1 MPKPTHPATSVK
13 STKIMRRTALKM
25 CLWAGPLTVLSAAL
39 TAPAPA
45 LAQTWPDKTIT
56 IVVPTA
62 AGGANDAMARII
74 GQGLSVRL
82 GKPVVVENKA
92 GANGAIA
99 SEFVARA
106 APDGYTIMFGYIA
119 THGINPALQKL
130 KYDPV
135 ADFEAIGMV
144 AASPTVLVATNGVPA
159 KTASELVQLIKA
171 KPGTFS
177 YATAGNGTAPHIAGE
192 LFKLSAGLD
201 VVSVPYKGSAP
212 AVVDT
217 IAGNTQYMFPSLFTA
232 SPQIK
237 GGKVKALGIAGEK
250 RSALY
255 PDLPTLAE
263 QGIANVNMSQW
274 YAMFAPAKTPKAIID
289 RLNKEMNAVL
299 NDKAAEKKIEDQGA
313 EVETGTPE
321 QLKALVQKEVIHWRS
336 VVSAAKIKAE

>member
-1 MPKPTHPATSVK
+1 LAAG
-13 STKIMRRTALKM
+13 AL
-25 CLWAGPLTVLSAAL
+25 LTLALSAQ
-39 TAPAPA
+39 
-45 LAQTWPDKTIT
+45 AQTWPEKSIT

-74 GQGLSVRL
+74 GQGLATRL
-82 GKPVVVENKA
+82 GKPVIVDNKA

-99 SEFVARA
+99 AEFVARA

-144 AASPTVLVATNGVPA
+144 AASPTVMVINSAIPA
-159 KTASELVQLIKA
+159 KNVKELVQLIKA
-171 KPGTFS
+171 KPDAYS
-177 YATAGNGTAPHIAGE
+177 YATAGNGTAPHITGE
-192 LFKLSAGLD
+192 LFNLSAGLN
-201 VVSVPYKGSAP
+201 VVNVPYKGSAP

-232 SPQIK
+232 FPQVK
-237 GGKVKALGIAGEK
+237 GGKLKAIGIAGEK
-250 RSALY
+250 RSRVM
-255 PDLPTLAE
+255 PDVPTLTE
-263 QGIANVNMSQW
+263 QGVANVNMSQW
-274 YAMFAPAKTPKAIID
+274 YAMFAPAKTPKAVIE

-299 NDKAAEKKIEDQGA
+299 NDKANEKRIEDQGA

-321 QLKALVQKEVIHWRS
+321 QLKTFVQKEVAHWKN
-336 VVSAAKIKAE
+336 VVTTAKIKVE

>member
-1 MPKPTHPATSVK
+1 MH
-13 STKIMRRTALKM
+13 TKFIYSMA
-25 CLWAGPLTVLSAAL
+25 ASVLSLLGAS
-39 TAPAPA
+39 PA
-45 LAQTWPDKTIT
+45 LAQAWPEKTVT

-74 GQGLSVRL
+74 AQGMSARL
-82 GKPVVVENKA
+82 GKPVVVDNKA

-99 SEFVARA
+99 AEFVARA
-106 APDGYTIMFGYIA
+106 PADGYTIMFGYIA

-135 ADFEAIGMV
+135 TDFEPIGMV
-144 AASPTVLVATNGVPA
+144 AASPTLLVAHNGVPA
-159 KTASELVQLIKA
+159 KNAKELVALVKA

-192 LFKLSAGLD
+192 LFKLAAGLD
-201 VVSVPYKGSAP
+201 AVSVPYKGSAP

-232 SPQIK
+232 YPQVK
-237 GGKVKALGIAGEK
+237 GGKLRALGIAGEK
-250 RSALY
+250 RSSVL
-255 PDLPTLAE
+255 PDVPTLAE

-274 YAMFAPAKTPKAIID
+274 YAMFAPAKTPKAVVE
-289 RLNKEMNAVL
+289 RLNREMNAVL
-299 NDKAAEKKIEDQGA
+299 NDKANAKRIEDQGA

-321 QLKALVQKEVIHWRS
+321 QLKVLVQKEVAHWKS
-336 VVSAAKIKAE
+336 VVSAAKIKVE

>member
-1 MPKPTHPATSVK
+1 MHTQLIISLA
-13 STKIMRRTALKM
+13 
-25 CLWAGPLTVLSAAL
+25 AGVLSL
-39 TAPAPA
+39 LGTSSA
-45 LAQTWPDKTIT
+45 LAQAWPEKTIT

-74 GQGLSVRL
+74 AQGMSARL
-82 GKPVVVENKA
+82 GKSVVVDNKA

-99 SEFVARA
+99 AEFVARA
-106 APDGYTIMFGYIA
+106 PADGYTIMFGYIA

-135 ADFEAIGMV
+135 ADFEPIGMV
-144 AASPTVLVATNGVPA
+144 AASPTLLVAHNGVPA
-159 KTASELVQLIKA
+159 KNAKELVALVKA

-232 SPQIK
+232 YPQVK
-237 GGKVKALGIAGEK
+237 GGKLRALGIAGDK
-250 RSALY
+250 RSAVL
-255 PDLPTLAE
+255 PDVPTLAE

-274 YAMFAPAKTPKAIID
+274 YAMFAPAKTPKAVVE
-289 RLNKEMNAVL
+289 RLNREMNAVL
-299 NDKAAEKKIEDQGA
+299 NDKANAKRIEDQGA

-321 QLKALVQKEVIHWRS
+321 QLKVLVQKEVAHWKS

>member
-1 MPKPTHPATSVK
+1 
-13 STKIMRRTALKM
+13 MRTQLIISLA
-25 CLWAGPLTVLSAAL
+25 AGVLSL
-39 TAPAPA
+39 LGTTPA
-45 LAQTWPDKTIT
+45 LAQAWPEKTIT

-74 GQGLSVRL
+74 AQGLSTRL
-82 GKPVVVENKA
+82 GKSVIVDNKA

-99 SEFVARA
+99 AEFVARA
-106 APDGYTIMFGYIA
+106 PADGYTIMFGYIA

-135 ADFEAIGMV
+135 TDFEPIGMV
-144 AASPTVLVATNGVPA
+144 AASPTLLVAHNAVPA
-159 KTASELVQLIKA
+159 KNAKELVALVKA

-192 LFKLSAGLD
+192 LFKLATGVD
-201 VVSVPYKGSAP
+201 AVSVPYKGSAP

-232 SPQIK
+232 YPQVK
-237 GGKVKALGIAGEK
+237 GGKLKALGIAGDK
-250 RSALY
+250 RSAVL
-255 PDLPTLAE
+255 PDVPTLAE

-274 YAMFAPAKTPKAIID
+274 YAMFAPAKTPKAVVE
-289 RLNKEMNAVL
+289 RLNREMNAVL
-299 NDKAAEKKIEDQGA
+299 NDKANAKRIEDQGA

-321 QLKALVQKEVIHWRS
+321 QLKVLVQKEVAHWKS

>member
-1 MPKPTHPATSVK
+1 MHT
-13 STKIMRRTALKM
+13 
-25 CLWAGPLTVLSAAL
+25 PLVISLAASLLSL
-39 TAPAPA
+39 LPITPA
-45 LAQTWPDKTIT
+45 LAQAWPEKTVT

-74 GQGLSVRL
+74 AQGLSVRL
-82 GKPVVVENKA
+82 GKPVVVDNKA

-99 SEFVARA
+99 AELVARA
-106 APDGYTIMFGYIA
+106 PADGYTIMFGYIA

-135 ADFEAIGMV
+135 TDFEPIGMV
-144 AASPTVLVATNGVPA
+144 AASPTLLVAHNGVPA
-159 KTASELVQLIKA
+159 KNAKELVALVKA

-192 LFKLSAGLD
+192 LFKLAAGLD

-232 SPQIK
+232 YPQVK
-237 GGKVKALGIAGEK
+237 GGKLKALGIAGDK
-250 RSALY
+250 RSAVL
-255 PDLPTLAE
+255 PDVPTLAE

-274 YAMFAPAKTPKAIID
+274 YAMFAPAKTPKAVVE
-289 RLNKEMNAVL
+289 RLNREMNAVL
-299 NDKAAEKKIEDQGA
+299 NDKANAKRIEDQGA

-321 QLKALVQKEVIHWRS
+321 QLKVLVQKEVAHWKS

>member
-1 MPKPTHPATSVK
+1 MHTPLIISLA
-13 STKIMRRTALKM
+13 
-25 CLWAGPLTVLSAAL
+25 AGVLSLLGA
-39 TAPAPA
+39 TPA
-45 LAQTWPDKTIT
+45 LAQAWPEKTVT

-74 GQGLSVRL
+74 AQGMSVRL
-82 GKPVVVENKA
+82 GKPVVVDNKA

-99 SEFVARA
+99 AEFVARA
-106 APDGYTIMFGYIA
+106 PADGYTLMFGYIA

-135 ADFEAIGMV
+135 VDFEPIGMV
-144 AASPTVLVATNGVPA
+144 AASPTLLVAHNGVPA
-159 KTASELVQLIKA
+159 KNAKELVALVKA

-192 LFKLSAGLD
+192 LFKLATGVD
-201 VVSVPYKGSAP
+201 AVSVPYKGSAP

-232 SPQIK
+232 YPQVK
-237 GGKVKALGIAGEK
+237 GGKLKALGIAGEK
-250 RSALY
+250 RSTVL
-255 PDLPTLAE
+255 PDVPTLAE

-274 YAMFAPAKTPKAIID
+274 YAMFAPAKTPKAVVE
-289 RLNKEMNAVL
+289 RLNREMNAVL
-299 NDKAAEKKIEDQGA
+299 NDKAAAKRIEDQGA

-321 QLKALVQKEVIHWRS
+321 QLKALVQKEVAHWKS
-336 VVSAAKIKAE
+336 VVSAAKIKVD

>member
-1 MPKPTHPATSVK
+1 MTSTSL
-13 STKIMRRTALKM
+13 STRWLASLVGVVSALG
-25 CLWAGPLTVLSAAL
+25 LASAH
-39 TAPAPA
+39 
-45 LAQTWPDKTIT
+45 AQAWPEKTIT

-74 GQGLSVRL
+74 GQGLSARL
-82 GKPVVVENKA
+82 GKPVVVENRA

-99 SEFVARA
+99 SEYVARA
-106 APDGYTIMFGYIA
+106 PADGYTIMFGYIA

-135 ADFEAIGMV
+135 ADFEPIGMV
-144 AASPTVLVATNGVPA
+144 AASPTILVANMAVPA
-159 KTASELVQLIKA
+159 KNAKELVQAIKA
-171 KPGTFS
+171 RPGAFS

-201 VVSVPYKGSAP
+201 VVNVPYKGSAP

-232 SPQIK
+232 FPQVK
-237 GGKVKALGIAGEK
+237 GGKLRALGIAGAK
-250 RSALY
+250 RSSVM

-274 YAMFAPAKTPKAIID
+274 YAMFAPAKTPRAIIE
-289 RLNKEMNAVL
+289 RLNREMNAVL
-299 NDKAAEKKIEDQGA
+299 NDKAVEKKIEDQGA

-321 QLKALVQKEVIHWRS
+321 QLRTLVQNEVVHWKA
-336 VVSAAKIKAE
+336 VVETARIKVE